1 MGGWGVWGRVG
12 TLIGSTKNLL
22 SWMLCAMIG
31 SSRQEERKAALL
43 KVGGLKEEKGECP
56 IFAAALPPP
65 SELVF
70 LSLCPYSCAGEGG
83 HLPLPDDS
91 AFRLV
96 EAPRA
101 AHHVRPASAV
111 SASHVLCTPDPAAA
125 ARPPQL
131 QHCLLGAPQVSP
143 GCSTARNQQWEPLLT
158 LLFSSHLQQLSR
170 FLLMAACPLGS
181 MTKDVV
187 ALVTLHYSQTENKLR

>member
-1 MGGWGVWGRVG
+1 MGVVGGVGGVGGRGRAG

-22 SWMLCAMIG
+22 SWMLCATAG
-31 SSRQEERKAALL
+31 SSRQEVRTAALL

-56 IFAAALPPP
+56 FSFAAALPPP
-65 SELVF
+65 PELVF

-91 AFRLV
+91 AFRLL

-101 AHHVRPASAV
+101 AHHVRPASAA
-111 SASHVLCTPDPAAA
+111 SARHVLCTPDPAAA

-131 QHCLLGAPQVSP
+131 HHCLLGVPQVSP
-143 GCSTARNQQWEPLLT
+143 GCSRAPVQQWEPLLT
-158 LLFSSHLQQLSR
+158 LLFSAHLQQL
-170 FLLMAACPLGS
+170 
-181 MTKDVV
+181 
-187 ALVTLHYSQTENKLR
+187 